1 MAFKILVID
10 EEMAEIEKVQFE
22 FDPWIEDKS
31 FEVDSLLPIQNLNE
45 MIDLILQEKPNAI
58 IVDYQ
63 LNRVKT
69 DIGNIQINYN
79 GAILISEFLKRRVGF
94 PCFIASSYE
103 NDAVDD
109 KNTLDVNIIYSKS
122 DLNNPNSQQIRFRE
136 RVKKQISKYIEI
148 LSMKELRLN
157 ELVDKKR
164 DNGSL
169 SLPEEEELIEIDS
182 FLENS
187 LDKNSAIPKALK
199 EHSNMQKLKELISIT
214 EEFMSAMN
222 NGK

>member
-79 GAILISEFLKRRVGF
+79 GAILISEFLKRRVGL
-94 PCFIASSYE
+94 PCFIASSY
-103 NDAVDD
+103 
-109 KNTLDVNIIYSKS
+109 
-122 DLNNPNSQQIRFRE
+122 
-136 RVKKQISKYIEI
+136 
-148 LSMKELRLN
+148 
-157 ELVDKKR
+157 
-164 DNGSL
+164 
-169 SLPEEEELIEIDS
+169 
-182 FLENS
+182 
-187 LDKNSAIPKALK
+187 
-199 EHSNMQKLKELISIT
+199 
-214 EEFMSAMN
+214 
-222 NGK
+222 